1 MNSHG
6 HGKSTLF
13 RISTSERHPGNVQWM
28 GEGAE
33 DLGPDNTKVS
43 DISVGNLGKD
53 SVENVTDDVARQPG
67 HNRVTSAV
75 AGIRREQVG

>member
-1 MNSHG
+1 
-6 HGKSTLF
+6 
-13 RISTSERHPGNVQWM
+13 M

-43 DISVGNLGKD
+43 DISVGNLGED
-53 SVENVTDDVARQPG
+53 SVENVTDNVARQSD
-67 HNRVTSAV
+67 HDRVTSAV